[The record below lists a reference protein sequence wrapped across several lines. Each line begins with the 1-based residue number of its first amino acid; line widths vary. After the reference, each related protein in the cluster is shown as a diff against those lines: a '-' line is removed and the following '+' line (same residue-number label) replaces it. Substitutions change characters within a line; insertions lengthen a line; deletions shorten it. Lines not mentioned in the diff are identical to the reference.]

1 LLRTADRRSVA
12 LELELSSKGRTRLES
27 ILSGYGSDPRIAGV
41 VYLVQ
46 SQTVARSVERA
57 ARKVGVSDLVHLQRV
72 RLKVAQPAAARPVAL
87 ERASGVAR

>member
-1 LLRTADRRSVA
+1 
-12 LELELSSKGRTRLES
+12 
-27 ILSGYGSDPRIAGV
+27 

-72 RLKVAQPAAARPVAL
+72 RFKVAQPAAARPVAL